1 MNLNEGVYADGIK
14 IQEVRSID
22 DAFKTYEKEIS
33 SDYFEFIAHGP
44 WLIYQ
49 IMMIHEF
56 HYLYKIKSLG
66 RGLRQRRVAETSLNL
81 TSSRSHSILTVHV
94 VRVPY
99 DEDNGEVYYDENDLD
114 LTKYASSLHFVDL
127 AGSERQNR
135 TKAAGDRLK
144 EAGNINNSLMTLRRC
159 IEALR
164 KNQKSSTGHS
174 EPVPY
179 RSSKIT
185 HIFRNFF
192 EVLGG
197 VKLVICI
204 NPAAAEFEENLNVL
218 KFAEDA
224 QSIQC
229 KREVKGK

>member
-1 MNLNEGVYADGIK
+1 M
-14 IQEVRSID
+14 
-22 DAFKTYEKEIS
+22 
-33 SDYFEFIAHGP
+33 
-44 WLIYQ
+44 
-49 IMMIHEF
+49 
-56 HYLYKIKSLG
+56 
-66 RGLRQRRVAETSLNL
+66 
-81 TSSRSHSILTVHV
+81 

-229 KREVKGK
+229 KREVKGKYDPPILYAAYSMLYTGQSISLIGKVPIQILPRKYIGFHGRISNRTRSS

>member
-1 MNLNEGVYADGIK
+1 MNH
-14 IQEVRSID
+14 S
-22 DAFKTYEKEIS
+22 
-33 SDYFEFIAHGP
+33 P
-44 WLIYQ
+44 WVMVILPK
-49 IMMIHEF
+49 HEF
-56 HYLYKIKSLG
+56 HYLYIIKSLG
-66 RGLRQRRVAETSLNL
+66 KGLRQRRVAETSLNL